1 VLEIAT
7 VFDFALDTVIFVV
20 GVTAV
25 LASLGVVLCSSPIY
39 CALYLIGHMICLAL
53 LFLLYNAEFL
63 AVVQIIVYA
72 GAVMILFL
80 FIIALLGGKKEI
92 QEHSF
97 HRSMALAFVFVLLGE
112 LYLSATVGLTQPVRG
127 GIPPELFGTAK
138 AIGLELF
145 SKHIIA
151 FELASCLLLVAAVG
165 VICLAKFS
173 FAPLRR
179 RVR

>member
-1 VLEIAT
+1 MLEIAT
-7 VFDFALDTVIFVV
+7 VFDFTLNAVIFVI

-80 FIIALLGGKKEI
+80 FIIALLGGKKEV
-92 QEHSF
+92 QENSF
-97 HRSMALAFVFVLLGE
+97 HRSMAITFVLILLGE
-112 LYLSATVGLTQPVRG
+112 LYLSATVGPTQQIKGEIPV
-127 GIPPELFGTAK
+127 ELFGTAK

-145 SKHIIA
+145 SKHIVA
-151 FELASCLLLVAAVG
+151 FELASGLLLVAAVG

-179 RVR
+179 RVK